1 MINHMIIAHTNSNCF
16 TETMSRNK
24 QLLLQCIG
32 LTFLWGLIAHG
43 FMFANNNL
51 SWDSLVH
58 IKESFYPYSWKAS
71 LGRIFVPIYEASI
84 RGRVTIPWLIGI
96 LSLLYISIALLFISK
111 IFNIQSAFSLFIIA
125 GILTVNP
132 TITSITATYISD
144 LDADMLAMLLSVIAV
159 YCWQKL
165 RKGYLYGAIPL
176 MLSLGLYQSYISTT
190 IVLIIFV
197 CVLNLLRGGEKPV
210 KNILYKGLSAIC
222 MMLIAGGL
230 YFCALKLTCAIFDQ
244 QLASGEYNS
253 LDTALSMSPSQ
264 IIHATWGAFWNS
276 IVGILCVPSICSH
289 RIIRIITSILL
300 LFPFCIVMK
309 QICSKNTNI
318 EQKILIVLLLAITPL
333 CMNICQVLTNNMS
346 HNLMH
351 YAFWLTYLFVLLIFR
366 LNEEEQIITRLN
378 FLKWSKIISVAALFI
393 LLIWQVRLANLA
405 YFAKDIENKAIR
417 ALYTRVINDI
427 EEQQGYLFGETRIA
441 LIGNPTH
448 LIKDYDEKYHR
459 TRQLTG
465 MAKRLTTEHSNLY
478 ITQYLMYPA
487 SIIGIEETN
496 TLAQTEI
503 VASMPIYPSK
513 GSIQMID
520 NICVVKLGE
529 IHEY

>member
-197 CVLNLLRGGEKPV
+197 CVLNLLRGG
-210 KNILYKGLSAIC
+210 
-222 MMLIAGGL
+222 
-230 YFCALKLTCAIFDQ
+230 
-244 QLASGEYNS
+244 
-253 LDTALSMSPSQ
+253 
-264 IIHATWGAFWNS
+264 
-276 IVGILCVPSICSH
+276 
-289 RIIRIITSILL
+289 
-300 LFPFCIVMK
+300 
-309 QICSKNTNI
+309 
-318 EQKILIVLLLAITPL
+318 
-333 CMNICQVLTNNMS
+333 
-346 HNLMH
+346 
-351 YAFWLTYLFVLLIFR
+351 
-366 LNEEEQIITRLN
+366 
-378 FLKWSKIISVAALFI
+378 
-393 LLIWQVRLANLA
+393 
-405 YFAKDIENKAIR
+405 
-417 ALYTRVINDI
+417 
-427 EEQQGYLFGETRIA
+427 GETI
-441 LIGNPTH
+441 
-448 LIKDYDEKYHR
+448 
-459 TRQLTG
+459 
-465 MAKRLTTEHSNLY
+465 
-478 ITQYLMYPA
+478 
-487 SIIGIEETN
+487 
-496 TLAQTEI
+496 
-503 VASMPIYPSK
+503 
-513 GSIQMID
+513 
-520 NICVVKLGE
+520 
-529 IHEY
+529 